1 MNGEVGNLAAMF
13 PLLAHVGGRT
23 DLPVPLSFFIVG
35 AGLAIVV
42 SFVALSAAWFEPRL
56 QGEYDRQTS
65 PSRLA
70 NAITRLLAAA
80 GAVGLVLV
88 VVNGLLEGDETSH
101 SIGVVLV
108 WIVFWLAVP
117 FASVAVGG
125 LWRWMSPYRRIV
137 HFASHSVDERP
148 EILGRIGVWPAVV
161 AFISFT
167 WLELVYPEN
176 TIPETLAIAAV
187 VYGLYLFVL
196 SRRLGPETA
205 LRSGAAFEMYT
216 GLISMIAPVEFVGT
230 PDQGPAQ
237 IERRRWLV
245 ALPHMPTHPG
255 TAAFIIAMIGTVT
268 YDGMSGAGW
277 WADMVGDV
285 RREMWFETITLL
297 SICLVI
303 GAAYYGASRLA
314 AHLAGDSRTTGDI
327 AASFAHTLV
336 PIAFAYAF
344 AHYFSLIVFE
354 GQQLVHSASDPFG
367 RGWDLFGTADWQV
380 VFTPSQ
386 LWIWY
391 VQVIVIVLGH
401 IAGVVLAHDRALA
414 EFDSEVAV
422 RTQYAMLVLM
432 VSLTGLGLFILAG

>member
-1 MNGEVGNLAAMF
+1 MNAV
-13 PLLAHVGGRT
+13 LAHVGGRT
-23 DLPVPLSFFIVG
+23 DLPMPLSFFIVG

-42 SFVALSAAWFEPRL
+42 SFVALSAAWLEPRL
-56 QGEYDRQTS
+56 QGEYERRS
-65 PSRLA
+65 RPSRPVHIA
-70 NAITRLLAAA
+70 SRVLAAA
-80 GAVGLVLV
+80 GATGLALV
-88 VVNGLLEGDETSH
+88 VANGPLDGGTTSN

-108 WIVFWLAVP
+108 WIVFWLAIP
-117 FASVAVGG
+117 FASVVVGG
-125 LWRWMSPYRRIV
+125 LWRWMSPYRRLV
-137 HFASHSVDERP
+137 HFASRSVDERP
-148 EILGRIGVWPAVV
+148 EMLERIGVWPAVV
-161 AFISFT
+161 AFVSFT
-167 WLELVYPEN
+167 WLELVYPDN
-176 TIPETLAIAAV
+176 TLPATLATAAV
-187 VYGLYLFVL
+187 VYGIYLFAL
-196 SRRLGPETA
+196 SRRLGPEIA
-205 LRSGAAFEMYT
+205 LRTGAAFEMYT
-216 GLISMIAPVEFVGT
+216 GTISRIAPVELVTT

-237 IERRRWLV
+237 IERRGWLV

-277 WADMVGDV
+277 WADIVGDV
-285 RREMWFETITLL
+285 RREMWFETIALPAT
-297 SICLVI
+297 CLVI

-314 AHLAGDSRTTGDI
+314 AHLAGGSRTTGDI
-327 AASFAHTLV
+327 AASFTHTLV

-354 GQQLVHSASDPFG
+354 GQQLIHVASDPFG
-367 RGWDLFGTADWQV
+367 RGWDIFGTADWRV

-432 VSLTGLGLFILAG
+432 VTLTGLGLFILAG